1 MCVCVCV
8 YKYIYMY
15 IHTYTYTY
23 NGIPL
28 SHEKNKILPFVATRI
43 HLEGIILSEITQ
55 KKKILYEI
63 TYKWGIKKI
72 QQSTEH
78 KKEADSD
85 REKNLVVTRVEEEQ
99 HKGWG
104 VKGTNDLVCKI
115 GSRIYCIKQGI
126 YPTFCDKYKWKVNF
140 ITV

>member
-1 MCVCVCV
+1 MDTEDVCVCVCV
-8 YKYIYMY
+8 CKYIYMY

-63 TYKWGIKKI
+63 TYMWGIKKYNKVLNI
-72 QQSTEH
+72 
-78 KKEADSD
+78 KK
-85 REKNLVVTRVEEEQ
+85 
-99 HKGWG
+99 
-104 VKGTNDLVCKI
+104 
-115 GSRIYCIKQGI
+115 KQ
-126 YPTFCDKYKWKVNF
+126 TQ
-140 ITV
+140 T